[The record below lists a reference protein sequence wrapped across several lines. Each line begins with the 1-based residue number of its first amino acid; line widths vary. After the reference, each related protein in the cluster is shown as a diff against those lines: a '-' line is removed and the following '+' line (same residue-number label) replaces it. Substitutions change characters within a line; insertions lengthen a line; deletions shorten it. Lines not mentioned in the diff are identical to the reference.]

1 MEVNGEK
8 MSYEYTR
15 EGARLRFGMDGKRFK
30 MWVEEVPHF
39 IADFSF
45 WGWDLIFRQ
54 QELSTELQWEVNLL
68 NPLDATLRSSQII
81 VEDAEDIVV
90 NGKKLSCFRL
100 NVDGQI
106 FWVSSVGRLIRYHD
120 SERNLTVELDL

>member
-1 MEVNGEK
+1 
-8 MSYEYTR
+8 
-15 EGARLRFGMDGKRFK
+15 
-30 MWVEEVPHF
+30 MWVEKTPHF
-39 IADFSF
+39 IGDLSF

-68 NPLDATLRSSQII
+68 NPRNATLRSSQII

-120 SERNLTVELDL
+120 SERSLTVELDS

>member
-15 EGARLRFGMDGKRFK
+15 EGARLRFRKGGERFK
-30 MWVEEVPHF
+30 MWVEKVPHF
-39 IADFSF
+39 IGDLSF
-45 WGWDLIFRQ
+45 WGWDLLFRQ

-81 VEDAEDIVV
+81 VEDAEDILV
-90 NGKKLSCFRL
+90 NGQELSCFRL
-100 NVDGQI
+100 NVEGQL

-120 SERNLTVELDL
+120 PEGKLTVELDL